1 MSLPEVTLKNTKAE
15 ILDALNSALE
25 RENEA
30 KRLKANP
37 VIEEKKKEEK
47 RIVESTKKAVEQN
60 IFSQELINKFNELEK
75 AIAIEEA
82 RLSELYGVEK
92 ELQNLTLAVNAGKDV
107 VEDIESNKK
116 TETAALQNVIQAL
129 KDDYAQKNEEL
140 RTEYDARSK
149 ALKTERD
156 REAEEYE
163 YKQKRE
169 RTLENNKWE
178 DSKIVREA
186 ALAEKEEKA
195 NQIMAEAQGKAD
207 YIADLEE
214 KVSGIPD
221 LIKNET
227 ISAVAN
233 ATKDLT
239 RDFDYKFALA
249 GKDYT
254 NTIAQLE
261 YKVESLEQELA
272 KENALVESLQAKLD
286 KAYSDIRELAG
297 KTVETSGGVRFI
309 SNPNTDKSQA

>member
-1 MSLPEVTLKNTKAE
+1 MSVPEVTLKNTKAE
-15 ILDALNSALE
+15 IMDALNAALE

-37 VIEEKKKEEK
+37 MAEEKKKEEK
-47 RIVESTKKAVEQN
+47 KVVESTKKAVEQN
-60 IFSQELINKFNELEK
+60 IFSQELIDKFIELEK
-75 AIAIEEA
+75 AIAVEEM

-92 ELQNLTLAVNAGKDV
+92 ELQNLTLAVNAGKDAT
-107 VEDIESNKK
+107 EKIESDKK
-116 TETAALQNVIQAL
+116 AQTAALQDVIQAL
-129 KDDYAQKNEEL
+129 KDDYAQKNENL
-140 RTEYDARSK
+140 RKEYEARSK

-178 DSKIVREA
+178 DSKSVREA
-186 ALAEKEEKA
+186 ALAAKEEKA
-195 NQIMAEAQGKAD
+195 TQILTEAQGKAD
-207 YIADLEE
+207 YIAELEK
-214 KVSGIPD
+214 KVSGIPA
-221 LIKNET
+221 LIEKEVA
-227 ISAVAN
+227 SAVAN
-233 ATKDLT
+233 TKKDLN

-261 YKVESLEQELA
+261 YKVESLLQELG
-272 KENALVESLQAKLD
+272 KESALVESLQVKLD
-286 KAYSDIRELAG
+286 KAYSDMRELAG

-309 SNPNTDKSQA
+309 NNPTTDKPQA

>member
-1 MSLPEVTLKNTKAE
+1 MSVPEVTLKNTKAE
-15 ILDALNSALE
+15 IMDALSAALE

-37 VIEEKKKEEK
+37 VAEEKKKEEK
-47 RIVESTKKAVEQN
+47 RVVESTRKAVEQN
-60 IFSQELINKFNELEK
+60 IFSQELIDKFNELEK
-75 AIAIEEA
+75 AIAVEET

-107 VEDIESNKK
+107 IESIESDKK
-116 TETAALQNVIQAL
+116 TQTAALQDVIQAL
-129 KDDYAQKNEEL
+129 KDDYAQKNENL
-140 RTEYDARSK
+140 RMEYDTRSK

-156 REAEEYE
+156 REAEEFE

-178 DSKIVREA
+178 DSKSAREA
-186 ALAEKEEKA
+186 ALAEKEERA
-195 NQIMAEAQGKAD
+195 AQVMAEAQGKAD
-207 YIADLEE
+207 YVAELEE
-214 KVSGIPD
+214 KVSGIPA
-221 LIKNET
+221 LIEKE
-227 ISAVAN
+227 IASAVAN
-233 ATKDLT
+233 TKKDLN

-261 YKVESLEQELA
+261 YKVDSLLQELG
-272 KENALVESLQAKLD
+272 KESALVESLQAKLD

-309 SNPNTDKSQA
+309 NNPTTDKPQA